1 MFTADYLRFLES
13 VTSRF
18 VEKSP
23 LKYAVLRNAKS
34 FNPEIMCMTPEKG
47 TTLFNS
53 LVDNLV
59 QLDRVTPK
67 EADGIYAE
75 YKRYLE
81 IVVKKNRQLLLKFN

>member
-1 MFTADYLRFLES
+1 
-13 VTSRF
+13 
-18 VEKSP
+18 
-23 LKYAVLRNAKS
+23 
-34 FNPEIMCMTPEKG
+34 MCMTPEKG

-81 IVVKKNRQLLLKFN
+81 MVVKKNEQLLLKFN